1 MTSLTKY
8 SLIGYISSMKVKTS
22 VTLSEEL
29 VEELDEMTDDGSNRS
44 QMIER
49 AVAEFIE
56 RERRQLRDVRDL
68 DILNRSADELNQ
80 EIDDVL
86 AYQVIE

>member
-1 MTSLTKY
+1 MLLMEY
-8 SLIGYISSMKVKTS
+8 IGSMKVKTS
-22 VTLSEEL
+22 VTLSEKI
-29 VEELDEMTDDGSNRS
+29 VEELDGMTDEGSNRS

-68 DILNRSADELNQ
+68 EILNRSADDLN
-80 EIDDVL
+80 EEVDDIL
-86 AYQVIE
+86 SYQVIP

>member
-1 MTSLTKY
+1 
-8 SLIGYISSMKVKTS
+8 MKMKTS
-22 VTLSEEL
+22 ITLSEEI
-29 VEELDEMTDDGSNRS
+29 VEELDRITGEGSNRS

-56 RERRQLRDVRDL
+56 RQSRQMRETRDL
-68 DILNRSADELNQ
+68 EIMNRLAEELND

-86 AYQVIE
+86 LYQEGF

>member
-1 MTSLTKY
+1 
-8 SLIGYISSMKVKTS
+8 MKVKTS

-29 VEELDEMTDDGSNRS
+29 VEKLDEMTDDGSNRS

-56 RERRQLRDVRDL
+56 RERRQIRNVRDL
-68 DILNRSADELNQ
+68 EILNRSADELNQ

-86 AYQVIE
+86 TYQAIP

>member
-1 MTSLTKY
+1 
-8 SLIGYISSMKVKTS
+8 MKVKTS
-22 VTLSEEL
+22 ITLSKEL

-56 RERRQLRDVRDL
+56 RERRLFRDVRDL
-68 DILNRSADELNQ
+68 EILNRSADELNQ

-86 AYQVIE
+86 AYQVIK